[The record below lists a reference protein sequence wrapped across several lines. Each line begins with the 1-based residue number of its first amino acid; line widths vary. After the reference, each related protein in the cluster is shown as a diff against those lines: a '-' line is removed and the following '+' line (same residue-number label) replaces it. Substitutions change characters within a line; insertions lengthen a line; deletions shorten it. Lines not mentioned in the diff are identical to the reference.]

1 MSESTDLKLFY
12 VTVEETVS
20 TQVAVKAKNEEEAQ
34 YQAIDDRGTIVRIP
48 TTTNKIVTA
57 ISERGQV

>member
-1 MSESTDLKLFY
+1 MSEGADLKLFY
-12 VTVEETVS
+12 VTAEETVA

-57 ISERGQV
+57 ISEREQV

>member
-1 MSESTDLKLFY
+1 MSEGADLKLFY

-20 TQVAVKAKNEEEAQ
+20 TQVAVKAKNEEEAR
-34 YQAIDDRGTIVRIP
+34 YQAIDDRGTSVRIP

-57 ISERGQV
+57 ISEREQV